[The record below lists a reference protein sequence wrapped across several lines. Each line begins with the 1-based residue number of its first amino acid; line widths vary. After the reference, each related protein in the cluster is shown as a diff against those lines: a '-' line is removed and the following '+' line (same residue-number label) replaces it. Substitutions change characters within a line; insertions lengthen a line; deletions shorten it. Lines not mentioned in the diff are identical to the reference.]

1 MYASTCTYDIHAD
14 AVLKSITHMGL
25 EHSAAHTLDP
35 NSVQVEVTLFREGG
49 AGRRTRREGDKA
61 RYLVLRKTLMHCIK

>member
-1 MYASTCTYDIHAD
+1 MYASTCTYDIHTD

-35 NSVQVEVTLFREGG
+35 NSVQVEVTLFREGVRG
-49 AGRRTRREGDKA
+49 GQADKEGGR
-61 RYLVLRKTLMHCIK
+61 

>member
-1 MYASTCTYDIHAD
+1 MYASTCTYDIHTD